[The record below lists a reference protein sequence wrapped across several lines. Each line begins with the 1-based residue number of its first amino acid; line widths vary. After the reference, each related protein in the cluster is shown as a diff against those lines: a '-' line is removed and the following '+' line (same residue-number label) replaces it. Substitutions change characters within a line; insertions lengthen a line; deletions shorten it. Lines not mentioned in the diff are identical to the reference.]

1 MKDQK
6 KARLYTDMGS
16 KWKDF
21 RLQDPNRVNEVID
34 KRELA
39 HLADAVTRA
48 LIGNQ
53 KTSLSQMTKRDSA
66 IRKLVSDENFTK
78 VYNDLYA
85 EIAMALR
92 KVAMKY
98 DK

>member
-39 HLADAVTRA
+39 YLADAVVRA
-48 LIGNQ
+48 LIGSQ
-53 KTSLSQMTKRDSA
+53 KTGLSQMTKRDSA
-66 IRKLVSDENFTK
+66 LRKLVTDENFTK
-78 VYNDLYA
+78 MYNDLYT
-85 EIAMALR
+85 EITMALR
-92 KVAMKY
+92 KVAVKY